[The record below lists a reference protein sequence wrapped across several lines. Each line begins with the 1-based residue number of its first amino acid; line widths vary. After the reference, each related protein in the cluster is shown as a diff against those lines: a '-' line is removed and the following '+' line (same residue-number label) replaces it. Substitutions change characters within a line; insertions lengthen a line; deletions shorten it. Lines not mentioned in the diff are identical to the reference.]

1 MNMFSELMNLCCEDE
16 VHLNQIQ
23 QLNDQI
29 CQTTL
34 NGRTALMYLMTNTKL
49 KTDRL
54 PLIDMLESEIGM
66 ETNRGTTALMDYCF
80 HNGQNVDV
88 INRLKSEIGKQN
100 IEGFSALMFMM
111 CSSRSDINI
120 DSVIALSDE
129 IGLQRPDEK
138 MALDLFCEYKYE
150 FLDRNLSNQIINIL
164 RNEYREDRT
173 YFNVDVISII
183 E

>member
-1 MNMFSELMNLCCEDE
+1 MFSELMNLCCSNE
-16 VHLNQIQ
+16 VYANQIQ

-34 NGRTALMYLMTNTKL
+34 HGRTALMYLMTNTKL

-54 PLIDMLESEIGM
+54 PLIDALENEIGM
-66 ETNRGTTALMDYCF
+66 ESNRGATALMDYCH

-88 INRLKSEIGKQN
+88 INRLKSEIGKQD
-100 IEGFSALMFMM
+100 IEGFSALMCMM
-111 CSSRSDINI
+111 SLNTSDLNI

-129 IGLQRPDEK
+129 IGLQKPDGK
-138 MALDLFCEYKYE
+138 MALDLFCEYRYE
-150 FLDRNLSNQIINIL
+150 FLDRDLSNQIINIL

-173 YFNVDVISII
+173 YFNVDVRSII